1 MFILL
6 AVLLTTLLIISIKS
20 EKITWQELHKDHL
33 ARIVIDQLVR
43 DGRIQNKITHVELDT
58 LEKLDQRIRK
68 R

>member
-1 MFILL
+1 MLITLSILL
-6 AVLLTTLLIISIKS
+6 TSLLIISIKS

-43 DGRIQNKITHVELDT
+43 DGHIQNKITYVELDT
-58 LEKLDQRIRK
+58 LDKLGQRIRN